1 MTLRAAFA
9 IATAA
14 SVVGCATI
22 PEDKC
27 ATTDWYALGVSDG
40 KAGYPTDRLL
50 RHRDACKKT
59 GVAPDE
65 RAYLEGRKSGLADY
79 CQLPNAVTQGQ
90 NGNSYA
96 GVCSDPRF
104 GRLFAAAERVYSA
117 RKKVDSTDSDIRSR
131 ESELK
136 SDKTSDKRKSE
147 LRDQI
152 RDLDKQRS
160 RDRDDRNDAE
170 RALDRLRREFGV

>member
-1 MTLRAAFA
+1 MNLRTAFA
-9 IATAA
+9 IAIAV
-14 SVVGCATI
+14 SMVGCATI

-27 ATTDWYALGVSDG
+27 ATTDWYALGLADG

-50 RHRDACKKT
+50 RHRDACKNT

-65 RAYLEGRKSGLADY
+65 GRYLEGRKIGLNDY
-79 CQLPNAVTQGQ
+79 CQLGNAVPQAM

-104 GRLFAAAERVYSA
+104 ARLHAAAERVYVA
-117 RKKVDSTDSDIRSR
+117 KKKVDTTDSDIRNK
-131 ESELK
+131 ETEVK

-152 RDLDKQRS
+152 RDLDRQRS
-160 RDRDDRNDAE
+160 RERDDRSDAE